1 VIKDSLADKPVH
13 EWASYDKII
22 QCANNYTKADDA
34 LSIVKQAVETE
45 AATQS
50 FDLKDD
56 NAMKAYMGNWKLAFG
71 YINTKKKIFEMP
83 W

>member
-1 VIKDSLADKPVH
+1 MADKPVH

-34 LSIVKQAVETE
+34 LMIFEKALITE
-45 AATQS
+45 AKIQN
-50 FDLKDD
+50 FELKD
-56 NAMKAYMGNWKLAFG
+56 NKGLKPYEGNWNLAFE
-71 YINTKKKIFEMP
+71 YINAKKKIFEMP